1 MFTKFILTINV
12 SCETNIQKIW
22 LYIICVSR
30 ETFLCEIC
38 VTILISFF
46 MNAYNILIF
55 VINICLIIVFLL
67 NENKIMIILLFH
79 VKH

>member
-12 SCETNIQKIW
+12 SCETNIQNIW
-22 LYIICVSR
+22 LYID
-30 ETFLCEIC
+30 IC
-38 VTILISFF
+38 VTLLISLF

-55 VINICLIIVFLL
+55 VIIICLIIVFLL